1 MPIDR
6 ADTRWADGARALAAP
21 RADRPGEDTEGQLP
35 ASEAQVQA
43 VLAAMTELVL
53 VLDDRGRYL
62 EIAPTNSKLLYRPSA
77 ELIGKTVHEIFPRS
91 QADTFLACIKRALE
105 MGQPVDLEYSL
116 PIGGENIWFAATVSP
131 MADG

>member
-6 ADTRWADGARALAAP
+6 AESRRADGACALAAR
-21 RADRPGEDTEGQLP
+21 RADGPGEDTEEQLS
-35 ASEAQVQA
+35 ASEAQLQA

-62 EIAPTNSKLLYRPSA
+62 DIAPTNSKLLYRPSS
-77 ELIGKTVHEIFPRS
+77 ELLGKTVHEIFPRS

-105 MGQPVDLEYSL
+105 TGQP
-116 PIGGENIWFAATVSP
+116 
-131 MADG
+131 